1 MDDFKKINAAEY
13 VEYLK
18 NIGAPFDRF
27 YKFAKVLARQ
37 GVEGEE
43 IKTIMANGLEE
54 TVNSVKVDAESGQP
68 DWVIKNPGGE
78 EYIITDKNF
87 KKRYEIT
94 GEENSEEFSVYSS
107 KRAEITAVQIKENV
121 SFTAPWGSEMNI
133 AAGGYLVVNNPTDIY
148 GIQYEEFLQTY
159 KPVEGEIPTQTP
171 NN

>member
-18 NIGAPFDRF
+18 SIGAPFDRF

-37 GVEGEE
+37 GMEGEE

-94 GEENSEEFSVYSS
+94 GEENLEEFSVYSS

-159 KPVEGEIPTQTP
+159 KPVEGEAPTQRP